1 MNMTLDELVNSQI
14 KDYLYREDFI
24 DREDARKMIGDEIA
38 GNLDYHR
45 ISTQVARVLD
55 ENENFI
61 YATENYVDE
70 QVQKALT
77 IDNSN
82 YVTEDYVDE
91 KYATLDYVDEEIR
104 QQVRSTIDADEY
116 ATEEYVDSVIA
127 EHIRTAI
134 EVQDLIDGRVNV
146 MSADIVRDEITKL
159 RKELY
164 LEGLVPAEKQKPVNQ
179 LDQFVSP
186 DGLIAGYP
194 DWDTLTSFVGASLS
208 DPSQKH
214 MVVAMVLATA
224 RNIIQEQLNND
235 H

>member
-1 MNMTLDELVNSQI
+1 MNMTIDELVNAQI
-14 KDYLYREDFI
+14 RDYLKSEDFI
-24 DREDARKMIGDEIA
+24 DKYDTQQVVTDEIE
-38 GNLDYHR
+38 NLMCQYLHSSD
-45 ISTQVARVLD
+45 AD
-55 ENENFI
+55 
-61 YATENYVDE
+61 D
-70 QVQKALT
+70 
-77 IDNSN
+77 
-82 YVTEDYVDE
+82 
-91 KYATLDYVDEEIR
+91 KYATTDYVDEEIR
-104 QQVRSTIDADEY
+104 EQVRSTIDADAY
-116 ATEEYVDSVIA
+116 ATEEYVDSAIA

-146 MSADIVRDEITKL
+146 MSAGIVRDEITKL

-186 DGLIAGYP
+186 DGFIAGYH
-194 DWDTLTSFVGASLS
+194 DFETLTTFMGASLA
-208 DPSQKH
+208 DPNQKQ

>member
-1 MNMTLDELVNSQI
+1 MNMTLDELVNAQI
-14 KDYLYREDFI
+14 RDYLSSEDFI
-24 DREDARKMIGDEIA
+24 DKYDTQQIVKDEINCSSGIQKVVKDEINSSHYINEITDQTIEKLEQS
-38 GNLDYHR
+38 GNFA
-45 ISTQVARVLD
+45 ST
-55 ENENFI
+55 
-61 YATENYVDE
+61 
-70 QVQKALT
+70 
-77 IDNSN
+77 
-82 YVTEDYVDE
+82 DYVDE
-91 KYATLDYVDEEIR
+91 VLQGYVTEEYVDEEIR
-104 QQVRSTIDADEY
+104 QQVRCVIDEDEY
-116 ATEEYVDSVIA
+116 ATEAYVDAKYATTEYVELEVSSVI
-127 EHIRTAI
+127 
-134 EVQDLIDGRVNV
+134 
-146 MSADIVRDEITKL
+146 RDEITKL

-235 H
+235 HKEIRG

>member
-14 KDYLYREDFI
+14 RDYLYREDFI

-38 GNLDYHR
+38 GNLDYDR
-45 ISTQVARVLD
+45 ISAQVARVLD

-91 KYATLDYVDEEIR
+91 EIREQVRCVVDEDGYATQEFVELEV
-104 QQVRSTIDADEY
+104 S
-116 ATEEYVDSVIA
+116 SVI
-127 EHIRTAI
+127 
-134 EVQDLIDGRVNV
+134 
-146 MSADIVRDEITKL
+146 RDEITKL

-164 LEGLVPAEKQKPVNQ
+164 LEGLVPAEKEKTVNQ

-208 DPSQKH
+208 DPSQKQ

>member
-14 KDYLYREDFI
+14 RDYLYREDFI
-24 DREDARKMIGDEIA
+24 DREDTRKIIGDEIA
-38 GNLDYHR
+38 GNLDYDR
-45 ISTQVARVLD
+45 ISAQVARVLD

-91 KYATLDYVDEEIR
+91 EIREQVRCVVDEDGYATQEFVELEV
-104 QQVRSTIDADEY
+104 S
-116 ATEEYVDSVIA
+116 SVI
-127 EHIRTAI
+127 
-134 EVQDLIDGRVNV
+134 
-146 MSADIVRDEITKL
+146 RDEITKL

-224 RNIIQEQLNND
+224 RNIIQEQLDND

>member
-14 KDYLYREDFI
+14 RDYLYREDFI
-24 DREDARKMIGDEIA
+24 DREDTRKMIGDEIA
-38 GNLDYHR
+38 GNLDYDR
-45 ISTQVARVLD
+45 ISAQVARVLD

-91 KYATLDYVDEEIR
+91 EIREQVRCVVDEDGYATQEFVELEV
-104 QQVRSTIDADEY
+104 S
-116 ATEEYVDSVIA
+116 SVI
-127 EHIRTAI
+127 
-134 EVQDLIDGRVNV
+134 
-146 MSADIVRDEITKL
+146 RDEITKL

-208 DPSQKH
+208 DPSQKQ

>member
-1 MNMTLDELVNSQI
+1 MTMNMTLDELVNDKI

-24 DREDARKMIGDEIA
+24 DREDTRKIIGDEIA
-38 GNLDYHR
+38 GNLDYDR

-70 QVQKALT
+70 QVQSTL
-77 IDNSN
+77 DG
-82 YVTEDYVDE
+82 YVTEAYADE
-91 KYATLDYVDEEIR
+91 TYATTDYVDEEIR
-104 QQVRSTIDADEY
+104 QHVRCVVDEDGY
-116 ATEEYVDSVIA
+116 ATEEYVDAAIA
-127 EHIRTAI
+127 EHIRTVI
-134 EVQDLIDGRVNV
+134 EVQDLISDSHV
-146 MSADIVRDEITKL
+146 ADIVRDEITAL
-159 RKELY
+159 RKELH
-164 LEGLVPAEKQKPVNQ
+164 LEGLVPAEKKKPVNQ

-208 DPSQKH
+208 DPSQKQ
-214 MVVAMVLATA
+214 MVIAMVLATA
-224 RNIIQEQLNND
+224 RNVIQEQLNND

>member
-14 KDYLYREDFI
+14 RDYLYREDFI

-38 GNLDYHR
+38 GNLDYDR
-45 ISTQVARVLD
+45 ISAQVARVLD

-91 KYATLDYVDEEIR
+91 EIREQVRCVVDEDGYATQEFVELEV
-104 QQVRSTIDADEY
+104 S
-116 ATEEYVDSVIA
+116 SVI
-127 EHIRTAI
+127 
-134 EVQDLIDGRVNV
+134 
-146 MSADIVRDEITKL
+146 RDEITKL

-164 LEGLVPAEKQKPVNQ
+164 LEGLVPAEKEKPVNQ

-208 DPSQKH
+208 DPSQKQ

-235 H
+235 HKEI

>member
-1 MNMTLDELVNSQI
+1 MNMTIDELVNSQI

-38 GNLDYHR
+38 GNLDYER

-70 QVQKALT
+70 QVENRMCQYL
-77 IDNSN
+77 NS
-82 YVTEDYVDE
+82 YDADE

-116 ATEEYVDSVIA
+116 ATEEF
-127 EHIRTAI
+127 
-134 EVQDLIDGRVNV
+134 
-146 MSADIVRDEITKL
+146 VRDLCSMVQAELKATERVIDVVYKQMHEL
-159 RKELY
+159 RKELH
-164 LEGLVPAEKQKPVNQ
+164 LEGLVPAEKEKTVNQ

-224 RNIIQEQLNND
+224 RNIIQEQLDND
-235 H
+235 HKEIRG

>member
-1 MNMTLDELVNSQI
+1 MNMTIDELVNSQI

-24 DREDARKMIGDEIA
+24 DREDASKMIGDEIA
-38 GNLDYHR
+38 GNLDYER

-70 QVQKALT
+70 QVQLT

-91 KYATLDYVDEEIR
+91 EIREQVRCVVDEDGYAT
-104 QQVRSTIDADEY
+104 Q
-116 ATEEYVDSVIA
+116 EYVDAAIA
-127 EHIRTAI
+127 EHIRTVV
-134 EVQDLIDGRVNV
+134 EVQDLITDSHV
-146 MSADIVRDEITKL
+146 ADIVRDEITKL

-208 DPSQKH
+208 DPSQKQ

-235 H
+235 HKEIRG

>member
-1 MNMTLDELVNSQI
+1 MNMTIDELVNSQI

-70 QVQKALT
+70 QVENLMSEYLNC
-77 IDNSN
+77 IDA
-82 YVTEDYVDE
+82 DD
-91 KYATLDYVDEEIR
+91 KYATTEYVDEEIR

-146 MSADIVRDEITKL
+146 MSADIVRDEIAKL

-208 DPSQKH
+208 DPSQKQ

-224 RNIIQEQLNND
+224 RNIIQEQLDND

>member
-1 MNMTLDELVNSQI
+1 MNMTLDELVNAQI
-14 KDYLYREDFI
+14 RDYLSSEDFI

-38 GNLDYHR
+38 GNLDYER

-70 QVQKALT
+70 QVQLT

-104 QQVRSTIDADEY
+104 QQVRFIVEEDGY
-116 ATEEYVDSVIA
+116 ATQEYVDAKYATTEYVELEVSSVI
-127 EHIRTAI
+127 
-134 EVQDLIDGRVNV
+134 
-146 MSADIVRDEITKL
+146 RDEITKL

-208 DPSQKH
+208 DPSQKQ

-224 RNIIQEQLNND
+224 RNIIQEQLDND

>member
-1 MNMTLDELVNSQI
+1 MNMNMTLDELVNSQI
-14 KDYLYREDFI
+14 RDYLYREDFI
-24 DREDARKMIGDEIA
+24 DREDTRKIIGDEIA
-38 GNLDYHR
+38 GNLDYDR
-45 ISTQVARVLD
+45 ISAQVARVLD

-91 KYATLDYVDEEIR
+91 EIREQVRCVVDE
-104 QQVRSTIDADEY
+104 DGY

-235 H
+235 HKEIRG